1 MRLPVVAGNL
11 LGSSDSQHFLQGH
24 CFMADP
30 QNPSSSELQTHLDS
44 LDELMAELGD
54 ALRDQDWDALVRLN
68 EQIKPRVEPLMT
80 SLETGQ
86 IDPELVRTRLEEL
99 RQFMDA
105 AGEDATRAKA
115 EAEKAL
121 KGVNRNRSAAK
132 AYQNVSTTRPK

>member
-1 MRLPVVAGNL
+1 
-11 LGSSDSQHFLQGH
+11 
-24 CFMADP
+24 MADP

-105 AGEDATRAKA
+105 AGEGATRAKA
-115 EAEKAL
+115 EAERAL